1 VELGE
6 FRAKIQEF
14 QTLCMRVR
22 THKRD
27 ASHFPS
33 GFFFQREQTFK
44 LDRNISLS
52 EKRLNSILYIL
63 VLKRISLLNT
73 KGKMRTTKQRRKL
86 KKKKKCGREPNY

>member
-1 VELGE
+1 MTIETNLISVSSECRGCAKVELGE

-63 VLKRISLLNT
+63 VLKKDFPFKR
-73 KGKMRTTKQRRKL
+73 
-86 KKKKKCGREPNY
+86 